1 MNGEMSKHN
10 ENMESDFRQE
20 EHLLE
25 ERVAEAS
32 KGRRR
37 NRREQEEATKEQEK
51 ELERRKQRIRR
62 RYPTEE
68 AVAGEYVEVSSGE
81 EMPLYFTKSPQLLE
95 VFTSLEEQNLFLIQ
109 TSQDKEQMLEEIQ
122 QKLTEKKRAISTHIE
137 KLQQSMAEVEGYI
150 KEELDQS
157 EILRQQAMKTRGA
170 SERDQLLDGLTNKI
184 IEVHSMCGHDA
195 EHDNPKQML
204 KAIEAKL
211 EEYLLFLD
219 EEEEERPQ
227 LVEVEIRKKERE
239 RREFVKQTRKET
251 MDRKIQERLETSL
264 QRSQLPIHKKV
275 GKQVMFRSPP
285 LFQARRVVVEDE
297 GLEEAIKEHE
307 VFGVYIDRKDGIPY
321 PHAPKREEQ

>member
-1 MNGEMSKHN
+1 MA
-10 ENMESDFRQE
+10 EN
-20 EHLLE
+20 
-25 ERVAEAS
+25 S

-37 NRREQEEATKEQEK
+37 NRREQEEAMREQEK
-51 ELERRKQRIRR
+51 ELERRKLRIRR

-68 AVAGEYVEVSSGE
+68 AVTNEYVEVSSGE
-81 EMPLYFTKSPQLLE
+81 EMPLYFTKASKFLE

-109 TSQDKEQMLEEIQ
+109 TSQDKEQTLEEIQ
-122 QKLTEKKRAISTHIE
+122 QKLTEKKRAISCHIE

-150 KEELDQS
+150 KEEQEQS
-157 EILRQQAMKTRGA
+157 EILRQQASKTSGA
-170 SERDQLLDGLTNKI
+170 SERNDMMNALTNKI
-184 IEVHSMCGHDA
+184 IELNTMCGHDA

-204 KAIEAKL
+204 KAIEAQL
-211 EEYLLFLD
+211 EVYLAFLD
-219 EEEEERPQ
+219 EEEELVPA
-227 LVEVEIRKKERE
+227 LVETEIRKKERE
-239 RREFVKQTRKET
+239 RRDYVKHTRKET

-307 VFGVYIDRKDGIPY
+307 VFGVYIDRRDGIPY
-321 PHAPKREEQ
+321 PNAPKTLL